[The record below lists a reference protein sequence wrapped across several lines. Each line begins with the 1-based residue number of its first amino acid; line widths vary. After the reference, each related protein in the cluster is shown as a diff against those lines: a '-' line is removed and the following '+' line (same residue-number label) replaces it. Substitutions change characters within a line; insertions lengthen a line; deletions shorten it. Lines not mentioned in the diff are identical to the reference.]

1 MAFAK
6 ISYQIAS
13 KDYNPKW
20 DLFSYRQPGPRPSPY
35 TKAQKTIGGASLGG
49 FSRPTPNKVPNVGSS
64 TSVLKRLL
72 PESSFLLLS
81 L

>member
-1 MAFAK
+1 MTFAK

-13 KDYNPKW
+13 QNDNPKC
-20 DLFSYRQPGPRPSPY
+20 DLFSYRQHGPSPY
-35 TKAQKTIGGASLGG
+35 TKAQKTIGRASLGG

>member
-1 MAFAK
+1 MTFAK

-13 KDYNPKW
+13 QDSNPKW
-20 DLFSYRQPGPRPSPY
+20 DLFSYRQHRPRPY

-49 FSRPTPNKVPNVGSS
+49 FSRPSPNKVPNVGSS
-64 TSVLKRLL
+64 TTSVLKRLL